1 MPYSQKNNPMKMMKS
16 ALKMYKDDKKSG
28 MHRDSAMYMKHGMH
42 RDSSMYM
49 KDGMHRESSEL
60 KDMPV
65 VDIEKGDA
73 KGSPAKVLGPK
84 SEHDMGMEAWEA
96 HKKTMH
102 GLKEHGNDSPAK
114 MKKDSPMEKELVGKQ
129 KNLPEH
135 LKKAIE
141 AAPGRYSSKK

>member
-16 ALKMYKDDKKSG
+16 ALKMYKDDKKKG
-28 MHRDSAMYMKHGMH
+28 MHRDSAMYMEHGMH

-49 KDGMHRESSEL
+49 KDGMHRESAEL

-73 KGSPAKVLGPK
+73 KG
-84 SEHDMGMEAWEA
+84 
-96 HKKTMH
+96 
-102 GLKEHGNDSPAK
+102 SPAK